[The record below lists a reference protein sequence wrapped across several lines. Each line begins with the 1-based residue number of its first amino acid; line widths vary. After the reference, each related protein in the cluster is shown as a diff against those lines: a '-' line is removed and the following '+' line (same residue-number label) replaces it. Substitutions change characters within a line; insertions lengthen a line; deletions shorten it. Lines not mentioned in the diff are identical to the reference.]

1 MEVEGKYVTGDIES
15 YTCSCPLCGTILISA
30 SSVKNGTLKCS
41 NCKKKVKVTILDD
54 GECIVKLITVNKKK

>member
-41 NCKKKVKVTILDD
+41 NCKKKS
-54 GECIVKLITVNKKK
+54 